1 MSGRGRCSV
10 NTSGDSIKPVLL
22 RKRIETLR
30 QPIAHRRGMRKPGE
44 PIYLRRHVI
53 ALALAVGLPIIA
65 LQIYKIYVGPLHFMV
80 QIGLAAFASVVA
92 GLWLYVS
99 YRSSAQNEP

>member
-1 MSGRGRCSV
+1 MDNQPLNLRESSTMQGGR
-10 NTSGDSIKPVLL
+10 
-22 RKRIETLR
+22 
-30 QPIAHRRGMRKPGE
+30 RKPGE

-65 LQIYKIYVGPLHFMV
+65 LQIYKIYVGPLHFIV

-99 YRSSAQNEP
+99 YRSSAQNER

>member
-1 MSGRGRCSV
+1 MQ
-10 NTSGDSIKPVLL
+10 K
-22 RKRIETLR
+22 
-30 QPIAHRRGMRKPGE
+30 RGMRKPGE

-65 LQIYKIYVGPLHFMV
+65 LQIYKIYVGPLHFIV

-92 GLWLYVS
+92 GLWLYAN